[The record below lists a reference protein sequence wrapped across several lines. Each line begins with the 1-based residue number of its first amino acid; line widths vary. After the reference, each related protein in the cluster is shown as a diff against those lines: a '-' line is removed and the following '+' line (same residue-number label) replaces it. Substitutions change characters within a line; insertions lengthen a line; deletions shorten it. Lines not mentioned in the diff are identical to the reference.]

1 MVVEKS
7 VKWTCPHCNN
17 LHYWYWDE
25 DDIFEG
31 EVNMNCD
38 SCRRHS
44 KQMMHINPVDGNAWC
59 EHKKEP
65 YVPGPYWMTSDEV
78 TVDFELEEL
87 KKKAE
92 RIQKRIQELEEEKK
106 KNEYKSLHNVI
117 AKWEYY
123 YSERLEKRILYA
135 DSTGKTCSY
144 RDIVEEEINNL
155 LEKIHDWIDEE
166 LSFNQTAYTA
176 EYFIGWD
183 ECRKTLKK
191 KLRSDSDFY
200 GKTK

>member
-1 MVVEKS
+1 MNQKT

-17 LHYWYWDE
+17 LHYYYWDE
-25 DDIFEG
+25 YDIFEG

-38 SCRRHS
+38 SCRRNS
-44 KQMMHINPVDGNAWC
+44 KQMMYIDSISGNAWC
-59 EHKKEP
+59 EHMKEND
-65 YVPGPYWMTSDEV
+65 MS
-78 TVDFELEEL
+78 ELETL

-117 AKWEYY
+117 AKWEFY
-123 YSERLEKRILYA
+123 YSEKIEKMVH
-135 DSTGKTCSY
+135 S
-144 RDIVEEEINNL
+144 RDTLTITFRDTVSEEIENL
-155 LEKIHDWIDEE
+155 LKSIDEWIDKE

-176 EYFIGWD
+176 EYFVGWD